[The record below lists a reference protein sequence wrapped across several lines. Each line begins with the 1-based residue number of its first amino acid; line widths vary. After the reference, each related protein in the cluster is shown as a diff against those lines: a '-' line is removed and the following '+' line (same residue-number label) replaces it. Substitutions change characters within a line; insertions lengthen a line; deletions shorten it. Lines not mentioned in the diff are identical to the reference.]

1 MSISNPTVTGE
12 RRKKDDSKWV
22 LDKHIPVTI
31 LIVFISQAAVSLWWV
46 ATFTTKTDLRIEAL
60 EKQTVALNLL
70 PQRMAAVEAQLIASN
85 QLLRDIRDDQRS
97 KNN

>member
-1 MSISNPTVTGE
+1 MSIANSNVATE
-12 RRKKDDSKWV
+12 RRKPDESKWV

-60 EKQTVALNLL
+60 EKQTVALNQL
-70 PQRMAAVEAQLIASN
+70 PQRMAAMEAQQIATN
-85 QLLRDIRDDQRS
+85 QILRDIRDDQRR
-97 KNN
+97 KQ